1 MVDQSRVV
9 DRDSFSIRRLDVDHQ
24 LRGVSRK
31 RIHSRRQFL
40 RISQI
45 SGARCFVRIAEAG
58 PVSNHLT
65 LFAAGEKRKAFSTGR
80 TLESKK
86 AIAINSCVAGEH
98 FSQLLSAH
106 TFDRITPKAFHCS
119 DRAHSWLLNIV

>member
-9 DRDSFSIRRLDVDHQ
+9 DRNSFSIWRLDIDHQ
-24 LRGVSRK
+24 LDGVSRE
-31 RIHSRRQFL
+31 RIYSRRQTF

-45 SGARCFVRIAEAG
+45 NRARRFVRIAEAR

-65 LFAAGEKRKAFSTGR
+65 LLAAGKKRKAFSTGR

-86 AIAINSCVAGEH
+86 AIAVNSCVAGEH

-119 DRAHSWLLNIV
+119 DRAHSCL